1 MILFLILLEM
11 QPVTVFKVAKTIT
24 CHCWNKDRTR
34 FELIE
39 LVNLVEIALAT
50 RNSNDILVYET
61 GKSSKF
67 EDWKLI
73 HTLIG
78 IRIDKN

>member
-39 LVNLVEIALAT
+39 LVNLVEIALALQGIQMIFLCM
-50 RNSNDILVYET
+50 RQESRPSLKT
-61 GKSSKF
+61 G
-67 EDWKLI
+67 
-73 HTLIG
+73 
-78 IRIDKN
+78 N